1 MIKMLIKVAFNTL
14 ESLNK
19 YQNTNIP
26 MIFTK
31 FHFNNIPEQFNI

>member
-26 MIFTK
+26 MTFTK
-31 FHFNNIPEQFNI
+31 FHLNNIPEQFNI